1 MKTLPQDKWLNESS
15 ENLGVLRKIEEN
27 AMLLAMQSGGFSKED
42 LWFLQDEQGE
52 EYVVFPQK
60 LFVKLVARIKHIQEE
75 KLIMMLEK
83 DIISQMPID
92 FDDAM
97 AVAKSALESLRL
109 SDGNLP
115 EVNTALLAKD
125 IKKKYPNLFF
135 DIDFLRKSK

>member
-1 MKTLPQDKWLNESS
+1 MQDK
-15 ENLGVLRKIEEN
+15 
-27 AMLLAMQSGGFSKED
+27 GFSKED

-60 LFVKLVARIKHIQEE
+60 IFVQLLSHIKNIQEE
-75 KLIMMLEK
+75 KLVMRLEK

-97 AVAKSALESLRL
+97 VVAKNALESLRL
-109 SDGNLP
+109 NDGNLP
-115 EVNTALLAKD
+115 DINTNTLAKD

-135 DIDFLRKSK
+135 DIDYLRKSK

>member
-1 MKTLPQDKWLNESS
+1 MKASKQEKWLDESG
-15 ENLGVLRKIEEN
+15 ENLGILRRLEGI
-27 AMLLAMQSGGFSKED
+27 AMLLAMESGGFSKED

-60 LFVKLVARIKHIQEE
+60 IFVQLLSHIKNIQEE
-75 KLIMMLEK
+75 KLVMRLEK

-97 AVAKSALESLRL
+97 VVAKNALESLRL
-109 SDGNLP
+109 NDGNLP
-115 EVNTALLAKD
+115 DINTNTLAKD

-135 DIDFLRKSK
+135 DIDYLRKSK